1 MAGQPLAPGAVA
13 ALVTTVTAWELV
25 EVCGAAADRVE
36 LRAAGRLFAV
46 VGPEGVELEL
56 PSRIGAMLV
65 ETGRAEAQAEGSRVL
80 CRPDASGLIDPDLL
94 LLAYERARVSARV
107 AGR

>member
-1 MAGQPLAPGAVA
+1 M
-13 ALVTTVTAWELV
+13 TAWELV

-36 LRAAGRLFAV
+36 
-46 VGPEGVELEL
+46 
-56 PSRIGAMLV
+56 
-65 ETGRAEAQAEGSRVL
+65 AEAEGSRVL

>member
-1 MAGQPLAPGAVA
+1 MARHHLAPAAVA
-13 ALVTTVTAWELV
+13 ALITTVTGWELV
-25 EVCGAAADRVE
+25 EVHETGAGCVE

-46 VGPEGVELEL
+46 VGPQGVELEL
-56 PSRIGAMLV
+56 PPRVGAMLV

-80 CRPDASGLIDPDLL
+80 SRPDASGLIDPDLL

>member
-1 MAGQPLAPGAVA
+1 MAHRPLAPDAAA
-13 ALVTTVTAWELV
+13 ALVTTVTGWELV
-25 EVCGAAADRVE
+25 EVRGAGADRVE
-36 LRAAGRLFAV
+36 LRAADRLFAV
-46 VGPEGVELEL
+46 VGPQGVELEL
-56 PSRIGAMLV
+56 PPRVGAMLV

-80 CRPDASGLIDPDLL
+80 CRPDASGLIDPGLL